1 MNQTGRRCLLLKD
14 VIQLTFIQYQL
25 NGSAWTGGQDD
36 VLPFVGSQLW
46 DEAFIDRVPVLIKTS
61 VGGIEV
67 SAFLRSARFGE
78 CRAEEPRHSGSETGP
93 RSEGDK
99 GAKE

>member
-1 MNQTGRRCLLLKD
+1 M
-14 VIQLTFIQYQL
+14 
-25 NGSAWTGGQDD
+25 
-36 VLPFVGSQLW
+36 
-46 DEAFIDRVPVLIKTS
+46 LIKTS

-78 CRAEEPRHSGSETGP
+78 CGAEEPRHSGSETDS
-93 RSEGDK
+93 RSGGDK